1 MLAFIRMLLGC
12 LFTAVV
18 IVAAAAG
25 VGYWIYQ
32 DVYGPGPLQSAQ
44 TVVVP
49 PHTGISDI
57 SKMLAADGVI
67 RYALTFEAVASIT
80 GRGGALKAGEYE
92 FPAGTSAVQV
102 MDTIANGKTVKHR
115 LTIREGLTSAEIVAL
130 VRDAPMLT
138 GDVGV
143 TPPEGSMLPETYI
156 YSRGDTRESVIDR
169 MKQAMKET
177 LAAVWAERRSDL
189 TLTSPEQALVL
200 ASIIEK
206 EASRNEERAHIAAV
220 FLNRLRL
227 GMRLQSDP
235 TVRFVLAGNGAT
247 KFDGQLT
254 RADLD
259 LNSPYNTY
267 VAKALPPGP
276 ICNPGKAA
284 LRETVRPE
292 HSDDLYFVAD
302 GAGGHVFARTLA
314 EHNRNVAAYGRA
326 TAAATPAEATPAN
339 PPVANSP
346 AANPAQTAPA
356 PQPASA
362 PSSQTEATAQPAQHC
377 RASPGHPCVMR

>member
-1 MLAFIRMLLGC
+1 MLAFIRMLIGC
-12 LFTAVV
+12 FVTAVA
-18 IVAAAAG
+18 IVGGAAG
-25 VGYWIYQ
+25 VAYWTYQ
-32 DVYGPGPLQSAQ
+32 DVNGAGPLTAAQ
-44 TVVVP
+44 TVVIP
-49 PHTGISDI
+49 PRTGISEI
-57 SKMLAADGVI
+57 SKMLAADGII
-67 RYALTFEAVASIT
+67 RHALTFEAFASVT

-92 FPAGTSAVQV
+92 FPAGASAVQV

-115 LTIREGLTSAEIVAL
+115 LTIREGLTSAEIVEL
-130 VRDAPMLT
+130 VREAPLLT
-138 GDVGV
+138 GDVGS

-169 MKQAMKET
+169 MKQAMKDT

-235 TVRFVLAGNGAT
+235 TVRFVMAGNGAT

-259 LNSPYNTY
+259 VNSPYNTY
-267 VAKALPPGP
+267 VAKGLPPGP
-276 ICNPGKAA
+276 ICSPGKAA
-284 LRETVRPE
+284 LREAVRPE
-292 HSDDLYFVAD
+292 RSDDLYFVAD
-302 GAGGHVFARTLA
+302 GSGGHVFARTLT
-314 EHNRNVAAYGRA
+314 EHNRNVATYTARTA
-326 TAAATPAEATPAN
+326 TAAAVPAEAAPAN
-339 PPVANSP
+339 PPDPSPPQATATPQP
-346 AANPAQTAPA
+346 AAAPA
-356 PQPASA
+356 PQTA
-362 PSSQTEATAQPAQHC
+362 ATVHPVQHC
-377 RASPGHPCVMR
+377 RASPGHPCVVR